1 MGPESV
7 FVVPAVTAACAGVAG
22 AFGALAAWTTRRQ
35 ATREADQIV
44 DQVLANLAQGNPLA
58 ELPAATATG
67 TGPAAGS
74 GGACQGRLTRH
85 RDGRTTCHGGRDD
98 CWGGTRFTH
107 ANRVDCTTLGHG
119 CGTCDNAPTGVTRPG
134 PAVVRPMRARAQ
146 ACARGCGRAGEVWVA
161 ASGSLPTLVC
171 ARCSTAIVEGRT
183 WRVGD
188 DRRARGQHAPGIGAP
203 ADQVVTGPAAGVGG
217 GAR

>member
-1 MGPESV
+1 MADSA

-35 ATREADQIV
+35 AAREADQIV
-44 DQVLANLAQGNPLA
+44 DQLLANLAQGNPLA
-58 ELPAATATG
+58 ELAAAPDAS
-67 TGPAAGS
+67 PAAGS

-98 CWGGTRFTH
+98 CWGGARYTH
-107 ANRVDCTTLGHG
+107 ANRADCTTLGHG
-119 CGTCDNAPTGVTRPG
+119 CGTCDNAPTTGAARSG
-134 PAVVRPMRARAQ
+134 PAVVRPPRTREQ
-146 ACARGCGRAGEVWVA
+146 ACARGCGRPGQVWVA

-188 DRRARGQHAPGIGAP
+188 DRRARGQHAPGLGQAMATAADAP
-203 ADQVVTGPAAGVGG
+203 AGG
-217 GAR
+217 GR